1 MEENYRETLSLGFGE
16 TVKIIEYAPS
26 PVTKQITLN
35 LITKN
40 QKVEQKNVEILVK
53 PVLRADKIEIVPENT
68 THFPIEDQENIKRNL
83 KFSLFPLRFLFQN
96 FVFSALFFNE
106 KFKFQIRA
114 IFSAVNSDECT
125 ASLHSHAI
133 QAFLINENSF
143 IRYLPSPDPS
153 LSPSHANLS
162 LPNHKL
168 IIGGL
173 SDSLRLINHQIKLCF
188 DHSHH
193 WSNFN
198 IKLPRGNLF
207 SLFSLPSLLPPFSPP
222 FPSPSSFP
230 LSFSFPFSLPSP
242 SLLSSLPSPSLLPLF
257 SLSSPSLLPPFSPP
271 SLPPPFSLFLSL
283 FSSPPS
289 RSEERR
295 V

>member
-35 LITKN
+35 LITEN
-40 QKVEQKNVEILVK
+40 QKVEQKSVEILVK

-207 SLFSLPSLLPPFSPP
+207 LSLFSLPFSLLLPPFPFPFSSLLPSLFSLPP
-222 FPSPSSFP
+222 FSLFP
-230 LSFSFPFSLPSP
+230 FPFSLPP
-242 SLLSSLPSPSLLPLF
+242 FSLFPSPSLPLF
-257 SLSSPSLLPPFSPP
+257 FPSLLF
-271 SLPPPFSLFLSL
+271 
-283 FSSPPS
+283 
-289 RSEERR
+289 
-295 V
+295 